1 MEGRGALMAARYSG
15 LRKAVTLFLRAYR
28 ELVCADLL
36 LTFRGFPALHE
47 RVERFR
53 PLAAHLSVSAC
64 QEICRAV
71 DVACVFYF
79 KEVRCLQR
87 SAATA
92 CLLRQNGI
100 HAELVIGVQQWPFR
114 AHAWVEVA
122 GRVMNDKPYVR
133 ESFAVIDRC

>member
-1 MEGRGALMAARYSG
+1 MAARFSG
-15 LRKAVTLFLRAYR
+15 FGKPVTLFLGAYR

-47 RVERFR
+47 RVKSLS
-53 PLAAHLSVSAC
+53 PPAAHLSVPAC
-64 QEICRAV
+64 QEICRAI
-71 DVACVFYF
+71 DVACVLYF

-114 AHAWVEVA
+114 AHAWVELG
-122 GRVMNDKPYVR
+122 GRVMNDKPYVK